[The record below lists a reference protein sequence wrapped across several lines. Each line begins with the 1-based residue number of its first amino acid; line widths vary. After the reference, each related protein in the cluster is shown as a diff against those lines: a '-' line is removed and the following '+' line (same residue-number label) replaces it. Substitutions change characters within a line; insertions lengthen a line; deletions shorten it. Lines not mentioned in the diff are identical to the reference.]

1 MSEPSCR
8 VEGRDRKNYFSIHL
22 RDFKGFSP
30 AQGQEFQRHV
40 VWPGCQSTFHS
51 LSWEVYWPIVRTIRG
66 LGIQGPESAP
76 TDPVAQYIYPR
87 PLLILK
93 LNSRVWHKGWQHFQ
107 ILTLALLQMQNLPQL
122 PSWVDSSLRALGHR
136 PGLPQTHSLS
146 LMVLEVLTHPR
157 TTVCTSAPVPSSSYP
172 LTHDFK
178 TLSFTDMYCPM
189 IQVSDN
195 YSSKET
201 YWMTFSFKN
210 GLWSSQARAK
220 YSDEGRD
227 TIFWGDLIKF

>member
-178 TLSFTDMYCPM
+178 TLSLQTCTARWYRYPITTLQKRHTGWRSLLKMVY
-189 IQVSDN
+189 
-195 YSSKET
+195 
-201 YWMTFSFKN
+201 
-210 GLWSSQARAK
+210 GLAK
-220 YSDEGRD
+220 PEQNTLMRVGTLYFGE
-227 TIFWGDLIKF
+227 I